1 MVRLGARPIGV
12 AEAVLGEINF
22 LRPQQGR
29 VKAGGSSSH
38 AKRGFSFS
46 ARASQLWRFSL
57 GSNAA
62 VLKKIGKGGTANAKE
77 LAAQM
82 DYLFSKS
89 ASIFGNGVLLDA
101 DAKGLTKDERND
113 IVGDWVEDWR
123 GSPKNGHTTHLLM
136 SFPSHVRPEKA
147 KLIAEAWAFEMF
159 QSGEH
164 QDDVWSYVAA
174 LHTDKAHPH
183 VHMVVNNRGT
193 VNDSW
198 FFMAKE
204 HAFNLEVMK
213 ERMVAIAAEE
223 GVFLDATSRAER
235 GLLTY
240 GPSRA
245 EIERARADGRAPEER
260 PREGKAL
267 DDALATM
274 ARTADAMRSLSH
286 VAALTG
292 LPEIGEK
299 IAKAEEALRRGG
311 VLQPFPGEVGTAER
325 ADLDRHFS
333 GWMAEAEGK
342 IRKMPVAERKE
353 MRDELYGYAI
363 DITKGLGDARGA
375 QLLQM
380 LPQTKLY
387 ATGLECDRLT
397 QGKEAVE
404 LQQGAADRL
413 KTDIVSKAVA
423 LGLSGDR
430 MSKRLETGAANA
442 WEERDWVRNDLA
454 TLSGRRR
461 ADLRNPDQS
470 RKVVDDLEGFYEAAA
485 KLIEHARAH
494 EVVPENDRLL
504 RTLGSMGRIMRA
516 DGKVEFRGDAHAE
529 RFADELRLRYGKGV
543 VAELA
548 SGRTD
553 ALTGDFEDADQR
565 RWIARAVVS
574 AAKAHVAF
582 GLTLQDARGA
592 ERRLA
597 SVPERSEE
605 QDWER

>member
-1 MVRLGARPIGV
+1 MVKLGSRPIGV

-29 VKAGGSSSH
+29 VKAGGSSSP
-38 AKRGFSFS
+38 KRGFSFS
-46 ARASQLWRFSL
+46 TRASQMWRFAL

-89 ASIFGNGVLLDA
+89 ASIFGNGVVLDA
-101 DAKGLTKDERND
+101 DAKGLTKDERDD

-123 GSPKNGHTTHLLM
+123 GSPKNGHTSHLLM

-164 QDDVWSYVAA
+164 KDDVWSYVAA

-204 HAFNLEVMK
+204 HVFNLEIMK

-245 EIERARADGRAPEER
+245 EIERARVEGRAPEER

-267 DDALATM
+267 EDALATM
-274 ARTADAMRSLSH
+274 ARTADAMRSLQH

-292 LPEIGEK
+292 LPAIGEK

-311 VLQPFPGEVGTAER
+311 VLQSFSGDVVTAER

-342 IRKMPVAERKE
+342 IRKKPVVERKE

-363 DITKGLGDARGA
+363 DIAKGLGDARGA

-387 ATGLECDRLT
+387 TTGLEGDRLT
-397 QGKEAVE
+397 QGREAVD
-404 LQQGAADRL
+404 LQPGAADRL
-413 KTDIVSKAVA
+413 KTDIVGKAVA

-430 MSKRLETGAANA
+430 MAARLETGAANA
-442 WEERDWVRNDLA
+442 WEERDWVRSDLLVL
-454 TLSGRRR
+454 TGRRR

-485 KLIEHARAH
+485 KLIEQARAN
-494 EVVPENDRLL
+494 EVLPENDRLL
-504 RTLGSMGRIMRA
+504 RALGSMGRIMKA
-516 DGKVEFRGDAHAE
+516 DGKVEFRGEAHAE
-529 RFADELRLRYGKGV
+529 RFADELRQRYGKGV
-543 VAELA
+543 VADLA

-553 ALTGDFEDADQR
+553 ALTGDFEDVDER
-565 RWIARAVVS
+565 KWIARAVVS
-574 AAKAHVAF
+574 AAKSHVAL
-582 GLTLQDARGA
+582 GLTLKEARHAERLLASTPARG
-592 ERRLA
+592 EH
-597 SVPERSEE
+597 
-605 QDWER
+605 DWER

>member
-1 MVRLGARPIGV
+1 MVRLGSRPIGV

-29 VKAGGSSSH
+29 VKAGTSS
-38 AKRGFSFS
+38 APKRGFSFS
-46 ARASQLWRFSL
+46 TRASQLWRFSL

-89 ASIFGNGVLLDA
+89 ASIFGNGVVLDA

-113 IVGDWVEDWR
+113 IVGSWVEDWR

-136 SFPSHVRPEKA
+136 SFPSHVRPSSA

-204 HAFNLEVMK
+204 HVFNLDVMK

-235 GLLTY
+235 GILTY

-245 EIERARADGRAPEER
+245 EIERARVEGRAAEER
-260 PREGKAL
+260 PREGRAL
-267 DDALATM
+267 EDALATM

-299 IAKAEEALRRGG
+299 IAKAEETLRRSGM
-311 VLQPFPGEVGTAER
+311 LQPFPGDAATAER

-342 IRKMPVAERKE
+342 IGKMPVAERKD

-363 DITKGLGDARGA
+363 DIAKGLGDARGA

-380 LPQTKLY
+380 MPQTKLY
-387 ATGLECDRLT
+387 ATGLEGDRLT
-397 QGKEAVE
+397 QGREAVD
-404 LQQGAADRL
+404 LQPSAADRL

-430 MSKRLETGAANA
+430 MAERLETGAANA
-442 WEERDWVRNDLA
+442 WEERDWVRSDLA

-461 ADLRNPDQS
+461 TDLSNPEQS
-470 RKVVDDLEGFYEAAA
+470 RKVVDDLAGFYETAA
-485 KLIEHARAH
+485 KLIEHTRAH
-494 EVVPENDRLL
+494 EVAPDNDRLL
-504 RTLGSMGRIMRA
+504 RALGSMGRIMQT

-529 RFADELRLRYGKGV
+529 RFADELRQRYGKQV

-553 ALTGDFEDADQR
+553 QLAGDFEDAGQR
-565 RWIARAVVS
+565 KWIARAVVS
-574 AAKAHVAF
+574 AAKSHVAF
-582 GLTLQDARGA
+582 GLTLKEAHEA
-592 ERRLA
+592 ERKLA
-597 SVPERSEE
+597 SMRVRSNER
-605 QDWER
+605 DWER

>member
-1 MVRLGARPIGV
+1 MAKLGSRPIGL
-12 AEAVLGEINF
+12 AEAVLGDLDF

-29 VKAGGSSSH
+29 VKAGGVSPS
-38 AKRGFSFS
+38 RQGFRFS
-46 ARASQLWRFSL
+46 ARASQLWRFAL

-62 VLKKIGKGGTANAKE
+62 VIKKIGKGGTANAKE

-89 ASIFGNGVLLDA
+89 ASIFGNGVALDH
-101 DAKGLTKDERND
+101 DARGLNRDERNE

-123 GSPKNGHTTHLLM
+123 GSPKNGHTSHLLL
-136 SFPSHVRPEKA
+136 SFPAHVRPEKA
-147 KLIAEAWAFEMF
+147 KLIAEVWAFEMF

-174 LHTDKAHPH
+174 LHTDRPHPH
-183 VHMVVNNRGT
+183 VHIVVNNRGT

-204 HAFNLEVMK
+204 HVFNLEVMK

-260 PREGKAL
+260 QREGRAL
-267 DDALATM
+267 EDALATM
-274 ARTADAMRSLSH
+274 ARTSDTMRSLSH

-311 VLQPFPGEVGTAER
+311 VLHPFPVEAASVER
-325 ADLDRHFS
+325 ADLDQHFS
-333 GWMAEAEGK
+333 GWMAETEDR
-342 IRKMPVAERKE
+342 IRKAPSAERKE
-353 MRDELYGYAI
+353 LRDELYGYAI
-363 DITKGLGDARGA
+363 DIARRLGDACGA

-380 LPQTKLY
+380 MPQSGIY
-387 ATGLECDRLT
+387 GMALEGDVLTRGRVQTILRPGIAERL
-397 QGKEAVE
+397 Q
-404 LQQGAADRL
+404 D
-413 KTDIVSKAVA
+413 DIVAGA
-423 LGLSGDR
+423 TAMGLTG
-430 MSKRLETGAANA
+430 KRIANRLVVGAANA
-442 WEERDWVRNDLA
+442 WEERDWVCSDLLVLA
-454 TLSGRRR
+454 GRRR
-461 ADLRNPDQS
+461 VELRDPDQG
-470 RKVVDDLEGFYEAAA
+470 RRVVEDLQGFYDRTAQLIDHAVSHEA
-485 KLIEHARAH
+485 
-494 EVVPENDRLL
+494 VPENDRLV
-504 RTLGSMGRIMRA
+504 RTLRSMARIMQT

-529 RFADELRLRYGKGV
+529 RFADELRGRYGDGV
-543 VAELA
+543 VADLA
-548 SGRTD
+548 AGRTD
-553 ALTGDFEDADQR
+553 VLAQDVEDEAER
-565 RWIARAVVS
+565 KWIARAIVS
-574 AAKAHVAF
+574 AAKSHVAL
-582 GLTLQDARGA
+582 GLTLREARAA
-592 ERRLA
+592 ERRFA
-597 SVPERSEE
+597 SSPVRDE